1 LPIPRAAPVMTATL
15 PFSFMMILLLDS
27 SAHDVA
33 AVDIGRLADDVFSIV
48 RVRETKGRISRR

>member
-1 LPIPRAAPVMTATL
+1 
-15 PFSFMMILLLDS
+15 MMILLLDS

-48 RVRETKGRISRR
+48 RVRETKGRISRL